1 MKTWHWISLALV
13 TVIGV
18 ITQIVGEPGHGAWA
32 RVPAFWSFFGF
43 VGCVLIIVISK
54 AIGKYILQRGED
66 YYDEP

>member
-1 MKTWHWISLALV
+1 MKTWHWISLGLL

-18 ITQIVGEPGHGAWA
+18 VAQSAGEPGHGAWSHI
-32 RVPAFWSFFGF
+32 PAFWSFFGF

-66 YYDEP
+66 YYDES